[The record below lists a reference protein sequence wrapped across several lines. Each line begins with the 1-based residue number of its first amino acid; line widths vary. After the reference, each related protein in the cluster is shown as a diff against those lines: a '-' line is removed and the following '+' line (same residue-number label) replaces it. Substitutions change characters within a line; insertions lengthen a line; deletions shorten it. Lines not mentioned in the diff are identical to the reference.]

1 MCLYAIA
8 KYSLFIFNFI
18 FWCAGAA
25 VLGIGIWLLVDA
37 NALQEFTDVVEFDV
51 YAAGPIIF
59 IVAGAVML
67 VFGFFGCCGA
77 IKESTCLLGT
87 YFTMLLIILGLEVG
101 IGVWAFINYD
111 SVEEA
116 SYDSTW
122 KLFTDSKV
130 YTESGADSLQQRF
143 KCCGSNFNSTV
154 TTQSCAVYKNYPSVT
169 TGGLES
175 CACDEVKAGVCE
187 EVTTA
192 ITAACGPAGTATNVY
207 VQDCGQELTTFT
219 EDNIQIIGIVGLAIG
234 LAEIIGMFISMCLC
248 CKIKDKDDI

>member
-116 SYDSTW
+116 SYDSTY
-122 KLFTDSKV
+122 KLFTTSA
-130 YTESGADSLQQRF
+130 YTEEGADSLQQRF
-143 KCCGSNFNSTV
+143 KCCGSKFNSTNPAFA
-154 TTQSCAVYKNYPSVT
+154 CAVYNDANNPSYQKLDT
-169 TGGLES
+169 CECT
-175 CACDEVKAGVCE
+175 DVKDGVCGPPSAAMK
-187 EVTTA
+187 T
-192 ITAACGPAGTATNVY
+192 ACGTHTVTNIY
-207 VQDCGQELTTFT
+207 LQDCGEELTTFT

>member
-25 VLGIGIWLLVDA
+25 VLGIGIWLYVDA
-37 NALQEFTDVVEFDV
+37 NALQEFTDVVDFDV

-116 SYDSTW
+116 SYDSTY
-122 KLFTDSKV
+122 KIFTTSA
-130 YTESGADSLQQRF
+130 YTEEGADSLQQRF
-143 KCCGSNFNSTV
+143 KCCGSKFNATNP
-154 TTQSCAVYKNYPSVT
+154 TYACAVYKDYQIIT
-169 TGGLES
+169 TGGIDS
-175 CACDEVKAGVCE
+175 CACDEKKDGVCGE
-187 EVTTA
+187 PSAAMKT
-192 ITAACGPAGTATNVY
+192 ACGTPSATVKY
-207 VQDCGQELTTFT
+207 IYLQDCGQELTTFT

>member
-37 NALQEFTDVVEFDV
+37 NALQEFTEVVEFDV

-116 SYDSTW
+116 SYDSTY
-122 KLFTDSKV
+122 KLFTTSA
-130 YTESGADSLQQRF
+130 YTPEGADSLQQRF
-143 KCCGSNFNSTV
+143 KCCGSKFNATNPKFA
-154 TTQSCAVYKNYPSVT
+154 CAVYVDFKSVNSE
-169 TGGLES
+169 GGIAS
-175 CACDEVKAGVCE
+175 CACDDEKTGVCGLPSAAMQ
-187 EVTTA
+187 T
-192 ITAACGPAGTATNVY
+192 ACGADATTNIY
-207 VQDCGQELTTFT
+207 LQDCGQELTTFT

-234 LAEIIGMFISMCLC
+234 LAEIIGMFISICLC

>member
-154 TTQSCAVYKNYPSVT
+154 TTQSCAVYKDYPT
-169 TGGLES
+169 IATGGLKS
-175 CACDEVKAGVCE
+175 CECTEEKTGVCE
-187 EVTTA
+187 KASNYATDCGMTTVDL
-192 ITAACGPAGTATNVY
+192 IY

>member
-87 YFTMLLIILGLEVG
+87 YFTMLLVILGLEVG

-116 SYDSTW
+116 SYDSTY
-122 KLFTDSKV
+122 KLFTTSA
-130 YTESGADSLQQRF
+130 YTPEGADSLQQRF
-143 KCCGSNFNSTV
+143 KCCGSKFNST
-154 TTQSCAVYKNYPSVT
+154 SPAFACAVYNDANNPDINGKIDNCECT
-169 TGGLES
+169 
-175 CACDEVKAGVCE
+175 DVKDGVCG
-187 EVTTA
+187 TPSAAMKT
-192 ITAACGPAGTATNVY
+192 ACGTPTVTNIY
-207 VQDCGQELTTFT
+207 LQDCGQELTTFT